1 MALRRFLCHFIVITD
16 TWPSSRRTIRARPI
30 INRICPY
37 RQSTTAPER
46 LDKEAPAQKKDAGG
60 CVRILMILNM
70 IKNNLSVSQPGA
82 VASWAITVV
91 IVLGLSVT
99 DARAD
104 FADGVT
110 AFRAGSYQTAYTEW
124 FPIAGSGDASAQYNL
139 GVLFHYG
146 LGVAKDFAA
155 AAKWYRLAASQSH
168 PTAQAKLG
176 YLLARGFGVEKNF
189 TKSARWFRE
198 AAEQGV
204 VDAQFNIGV
213 LYATGL
219 GIEFDPVQ
227 GLMWLTLAH
236 QAGAPEA
243 KERLDELA
251 AKMSRD
257 EIDEATLLA
266 EFLKPEAE
274 APAAPNANETG
285 FATPPAPAPEPPAAP
300 LDIDLPSLELAQTR
314 ETPPKASDS
323 SAIAAEPEAIEIGAM
338 PELPPTP
345 ATSVSAHLP
354 LALITLAPPP
364 PPPTADDVVVHLAS
378 YLSAEAA
385 TDGWAKL
392 RTVHAD
398 LLGGLGNNIVEVDLG
413 DQGLFYRLLAGPLA
427 DNANAET
434 LCTRLKDRNIYCAP
448 AH

>member
-139 GVLFHYG
+139 GVLYHYG

-155 AAKWYRLAASQSH
+155 AANWYRLAASQSH

-227 GLMWLTLAH
+227 GLMWLTLA
-236 QAGAPEA
+236 
-243 KERLDELA
+243 
-251 AKMSRD
+251 
-257 EIDEATLLA
+257 
-266 EFLKPEAE
+266 
-274 APAAPNANETG
+274 
-285 FATPPAPAPEPPAAP
+285 
-300 LDIDLPSLELAQTR
+300 PSLR
-314 ETPPKASDS
+314 RPS
-323 SAIAAEPEAIEIGAM
+323 
-338 PELPPTP
+338 
-345 ATSVSAHLP
+345 LP
-354 LALITLAPPP
+354 LTRMTRRSTRSSLPLRLWARLP
-364 PPPTADDVVVHLAS
+364 V
-378 YLSAEAA
+378 YRSA
-385 TDGWAKL
+385 
-392 RTVHAD
+392 V
-398 LLGGLGNNIVEVDLG
+398 LGS
-413 DQGLFYRLLAGPLA
+413 
-427 DNANAET
+427 
-434 LCTRLKDRNIYCAP
+434 TRSTSSLTPRR
-448 AH
+448 